1 MDMSLKKPLRLTSSL
16 IVTALCACATAPSA
30 SPDEIEAVERARFA
44 AWVKGDVAEI
54 APLLA
59 DDLVYCHSSAV
70 CESKAE
76 LLHSLASGRTVYRSI
91 DVLEMRPRRADGA
104 VIVNGKAAI
113 KVESSGNPLAFTLV
127 YTDVYVKQDGRWVLA
142 TWQSTQVSK

>member
-1 MDMSLKKPLRLTSSL
+1 MGHTILSR
-16 IVTALCACATAPSA
+16 IAVTLAAAAVLSACATTPPSA
-30 SPDEIEAVERARFA
+30 SPGEIEAVERARFA

-59 DDLVYCHSSAV
+59 DDLVYCHSSTV

-76 LLHSLASGRTVYRSI
+76 LLHSLSSGRTVYRSI
-91 DVLEMRPRRADGA
+91 DVLEMRPRNANGA

-113 KVESSGNPLAFTLV
+113 KVESNGNPLAFTLV
-127 YTDVYVKQDGRWVLA
+127 YTDVYVKQDGRWLLA
-142 TWQSTQVSK
+142 TWQSTQVPK

>member
-1 MDMSLKKPLRLTSSL
+1 MHMSLKNPLLLTAIP
-16 IVTALCACATAPSA
+16 IVTLCGCATTPSA
-30 SPDEIEAVERARFA
+30 SAGEIETVERARFA

-59 DDLVYCHSSAV
+59 EDLRYCHSNGV

-91 DVLEMRPRRADGA
+91 DVLEMHPRRADGA

-113 KVESSGNPLAFTLV
+113 KVESNGNPLAFTLV
-127 YTDVYVKQDGRWVLA
+127 YTDVYVKRDGRWVLT
-142 TWQSTQVSK
+142 TWQSTQVPK

>member
-1 MDMSLKKPLRLTSSL
+1 MSHASL
-16 IVTALCACATAPSA
+16 SRIAVILIAAALSACATTPTA

-59 DDLVYCHSSAV
+59 DDLVYCHSSGV
-70 CESKAE
+70 CESKAQ
-76 LLHSLASGRTVYRSI
+76 LLKAIGSGNTVYRSI
-91 DVLEMRPRRADGA
+91 DVLEMRPRSANGA

-113 KVESSGNPLAFTLV
+113 KVESHGNPLAFTLV
-127 YTDVYVKQDGRWVLA
+127 YTDVYVKRDGRWLLA
-142 TWQSTQVSK
+142 SWQSTQVPK

>member
-1 MDMSLKKPLRLTSSL
+1 MSHTSLSRIAVILAAVSL
-16 IVTALCACATAPSA
+16 SACATTPAA

-44 AWVKGDVAEI
+44 AWVKGDVAQI

-59 DDLVYCHSSAV
+59 EDLVYCHSSAV

-76 LLHSLASGRTVYRSI
+76 LLKSMSSGRTLYRSI
-91 DVLEMRPRRADGA
+91 DVLEMRPRNANGA

-113 KVESSGNPLAFTLV
+113 KVESHGNPLAFTLV
-127 YTDVYVKQDGRWVLA
+127 YTDVYVKRDGRWLLA
-142 TWQSTQVSK
+142 SWQSTQVPK